1 MSISEWEKSI
11 LHDDNWLSCSHK
23 MQGCPNY
30 KEGYCNER
38 AKRSDGCP
46 VEIDYEKRREEQYE
60 INRQEWRGRFKRTN
74 DYDEDWIYKG
84 NWIYCHHKMSSCKN
98 NKEGYCNADMKKE
111 TGCKWD
117 IQETI
122 AKEIPITEISNNE
135 KAKDE
140 DSLNAGLM
148 ERLDPKNGRNILFA
162 SLHIVLGWAISFYFC
177 FLMGL
182 YLKSAL
188 SFMFDF
194 NVQLSFF
201 VILATPIWF
210 LIMFYIV
217 GAKRMEKM
225 LYVIMLYFAVFSFHS
240 VIKNHDYYH
249 YTSSFVA
256 IAFSIIT
263 FLLIQITWTNILRNG
278 SCNFYE
284 RRSLYFYAHTAAF
297 LMFIKIHGD
306 EYYFKPFY
314 FSYVAIFLLFL
325 FFLHDDGNTSTKNQE
340 K

>member
-1 MSISEWEKSI
+1 
-11 LHDDNWLSCSHK
+11 
-23 MQGCPNY
+23 
-30 KEGYCNER
+30 
-38 AKRSDGCP
+38 
-46 VEIDYEKRREEQYE
+46 
-60 INRQEWRGRFKRTN
+60 
-74 DYDEDWIYKG
+74 
-84 NWIYCHHKMSSCKN
+84 
-98 NKEGYCNADMKKE
+98 MKKE

-122 AKEIPITEISNNE
+122 VKEIPITEISSNE

-140 DSLNAGLM
+140 DLLNAGIM
-148 ERLDPKNGRNILFA
+148 EKLNPKSGRNIFFA
-162 SLHIVLGWAISFYFC
+162 SLHIILGWAFSFYFC
-177 FLMGL
+177 FLIGL
-182 YLKSAL
+182 CLESAF
-188 SFMFDF
+188 SSMFDF
-194 NVQLSFF
+194 NAKLSFF

-210 LIMFYIV
+210 FIMFYIV
-217 GAKRMEKM
+217 GAKRIEKM
-225 LYVIMLYFAVFSFHS
+225 LYVIMLYFVVFSFHS

-263 FLLIQITWTNILRNG
+263 FLLIQITWTNILRNS

-314 FSYVAIFLLFL
+314 FSYAAIFLLFL
-325 FFLHDDGNTSTKNQE
+325 FFAHDDGNTSTKNQE